1 MIGEQ
6 LKHFA
11 RVIPP
16 KAGFELRERV
26 ALPGNRRF
34 RRFLIVT
41 PGRAGSQMLVQRCN
55 SHQQVTCYG
64 ELFATEHIN
73 WQTCGRLEADRR
85 ALATRNR
92 DPLRFLA
99 RHVWHAQP
107 AWIRALGFKLT
118 YAQLLHTRA
127 VLEPLIKVQPDLR
140 IIWLERRN
148 KFEMCLSHLIS
159 HATNL
164 YRLEIYDEARNLAPV
179 TIDVE
184 ALERAIKLL
193 EVAQHNIMQIL
204 DGSVCLPLLYEDLV
218 AQPDRSNRTIC
229 EFLGVDDRPLTHTS
243 KKQAR
248 GSLAERVT
256 NFEELREHC
265 EGTRWEHCLTDA

>member
-73 WQTCGRLEADRR
+73 WQTCGAWKR
-85 ALATRNR
+85 TG
-92 DPLRFLA
+92 A
-99 RHVWHAQP
+99 RSQP
-107 AWIRALGFKLT
+107 GTAIRCASWRGTSGTPSRPGFGHW
-118 YAQLLHTRA
+118 A
-127 VLEPLIKVQPDLR
+127 
-140 IIWLERRN
+140 
-148 KFEMCLSHLIS
+148 SS
-159 HATNL
+159 
-164 YRLEIYDEARNLAPV
+164 
-179 TIDVE
+179 
-184 ALERAIKLL
+184 
-193 EVAQHNIMQIL
+193 
-204 DGSVCLPLLYEDLV
+204 
-218 AQPDRSNRTIC
+218 
-229 EFLGVDDRPLTHTS
+229 
-243 KKQAR
+243 
-248 GSLAERVT
+248 
-256 NFEELREHC
+256 
-265 EGTRWEHCLTDA
+265 